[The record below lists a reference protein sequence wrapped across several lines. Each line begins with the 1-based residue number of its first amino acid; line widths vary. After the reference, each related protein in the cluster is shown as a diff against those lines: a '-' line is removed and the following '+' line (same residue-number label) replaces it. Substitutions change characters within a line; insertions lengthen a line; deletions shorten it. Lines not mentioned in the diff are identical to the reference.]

1 MVERA
6 SSYIALLRR
15 LLARP
20 EVAPVVEPRS
30 AVRAGSVPGG
40 VIRTGRVLSQ
50 GGDR

>member
-20 EVAPVVEPRS
+20 EADAVPEPRPVVRAAPVR
-30 AVRAGSVPGG
+30 GG

>member
-20 EVAPVVEPRS
+20 EGGAVPEPRP
-30 AVRAGSVPGG
+30 AVHTGSVPGL